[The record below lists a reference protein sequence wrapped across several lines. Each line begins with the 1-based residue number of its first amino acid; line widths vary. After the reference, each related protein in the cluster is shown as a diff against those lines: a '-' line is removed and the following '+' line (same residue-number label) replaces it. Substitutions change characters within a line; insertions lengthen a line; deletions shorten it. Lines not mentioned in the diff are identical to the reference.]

1 MTIQNGR
8 FDPEQKE
15 QILNQLIAGAES
27 AFGQEFDTDSASV
40 IRAFY
45 EPIAEYL
52 ASQQEDIRDT
62 LDSAQI
68 DHADG
73 DALDL
78 LAALIGVTR
87 REATAASARLT
98 FSAGGPVSRT
108 YSVPE
113 GTVAQTDSVDAIG
126 FSTDYPTAV
135 KYLEGFEDGT
145 VSDYGNDT
153 GAFSTVT
160 SPVYDGS
167 YALQSSSSS
176 TGTIV
181 DAGNEVEEGS
191 ISHWRQY
198 LNTGSVAGTCFA
210 VKDELNHYRL
220 VLDEPSGEVRVESL
234 DNGTASTVDTAASA
248 TLPTGE
254 WLDVE
259 FDWQNDEDFVVY
271 IEDSAGNEVL
281 STTFTESDKTY
292 TNGGIG
298 FYTGDTASNAY
309 WDHVRMS
316 EVSVDATATEK
327 GTIGNVGSDSI
338 IIMPDPPT
346 GIGSVINDRPATGGL
361 DREKDDDF
369 RERAKT
375 ELSDGMRAT
384 LPAIINGLDKLEGT
398 RSVTVIVND
407 SSSTD
412 GAGRP
417 SHSFEAIVDAES
429 QYYDDIAERILDRK
443 AAGDNPVGGYVGTEV
458 TRNVELVNGQEI
470 EVAFSIPTQI
480 QIYVDC
486 DLEKTETYAG
496 DDQVR
501 DNIVKYVGGTLTSL
515 EEIDGELEVSDDV
528 IYYQIVEAVMDVEGV
543 HNITNLE
550 VGTSASPTGTS
561 DVTIN
566 TNEAAYADATDSSL
580 DITSSDA

>member
-8 FDPEQKE
+8 FDPEEKE
-15 QILNQLIAGAES
+15 EILNQLIAGAES
-27 AFGQEFDTDSASV
+27 AFGQELDADATSV

-68 DHADG
+68 EHAEG
-73 DALDL
+73 QALDL

-87 REATAASARLT
+87 REATPASVRLT
-98 FSAGGPVSRT
+98 FDGGAPVTRD
-108 YSVPE
+108 YAIPE
-113 GTVAQTDSVDAIG
+113 GTVAQTDAVDAVK
-126 FSTDYPTAV
+126 FDTNYATTL

-153 GAFSTVT
+153 GAFSAVT
-160 SPVYDGS
+160 SPVYDGT

-191 ISHWRQY
+191 VNHWRQY
-198 LNTGSVAGTCFA
+198 VNTGSVAGTCFA
-210 VKDELNHYRL
+210 VKDELNHYR
-220 VLDEPSGEVRVESL
+220 VILDEPAGEVRVESV
-234 DNGTASTVDTAASA
+234 DTGTATTVGSASV

-259 FDWQNDEDFVVY
+259 FDWRNDEDFVLY
-271 IEDSAGNEVL
+271 IEDSAGNQVL
-281 STTFTESDKTY
+281 SDTFTESDKTY

-309 WDHVRMS
+309 WDHLRMS
-316 EVSVDATATEK
+316 KVSVDATCTEA
-327 GTIGNVGSDSI
+327 GTVGNVGGNSLI
-338 IIMPDPPT
+338 VMPDAPT
-346 GIGSVINDRPATGGL
+346 GITSVTNRRAADGGL
-361 DREKDDDF
+361 DRELDDDF

-398 RSVTVIVND
+398 RSVTVIPND

-412 GAGRP
+412 GEGRP
-417 SHSFEAIVDAES
+417 SHSFEAIVDANSEH
-429 QYYDDIAERILDRK
+429 YYDIAERILERK
-443 AAGDNPVGGYVGTEV
+443 AAGDNPVGGYVGTKV

-470 EVAFSIPTQI
+470 EVAFSTPTQV

-486 DLEKTETYAG
+486 DLTKKDTYAG
-496 DDQVR
+496 DEQVK
-501 DNIVKYVGGTLTSL
+501 DNIVKYVGGTLSSL
-515 EEIDGELEVSDDV
+515 EEIDGELEVSDNV
-528 IYYQIVEAVMDVEGV
+528 IYYQVVEAVMDVEGV

-550 VGTSASPTGTS
+550 IGTSSSPTGTS
-561 DVTIN
+561 DVSIG
-566 TNEAAYADATDSSL
+566 TNESGYADATDSSM